1 MAGIF
6 GDVLK
11 GFLGSDYL
19 KDYRH
24 ASKTFRSA
32 GFELAPRF
40 KFLFHVHFNLNV
52 TELPGLRNAFGTQD
66 QSNLSV
72 LVKNITLPNYSLDV
86 DEFNQYNRK
95 RLVHSKINYEPVTVE
110 FHDDGADL
118 VRNLW
123 FKYFS
128 YYYKDPTQP
137 YSAPGVNNQVSTG
150 GINNAPVG
158 QSNYNTRDIYTQ
170 NRAGSDWGYSA
181 EDSTG
186 SGNKPSFFKDITV
199 YGFNQHNFVSYT
211 LINPQ
216 ITEMRHD
223 QYDYS
228 QGGEPMANTM
238 TIKYE
243 TVKYGA
249 GALNGQTGAPIPGF
263 ANPENYDKEPS
274 ALSQPGSNSSI
285 LGQGGIL
292 DGGVGIFEDLSTGD
306 VLGAAKKAGR
316 IYNIFDKGDVSME
329 NAKEEVLG
337 AVMREGLPTVVSGD
351 FSFATPPTSKRTTGS
366 PTSTATPDT
375 SVTTSSLISSN
386 GKAIGSTTIVR

>member
-19 KDYRH
+19 KDYKH

-32 GFELAPRF
+32 GYELAPRF

-52 TELPGLRNAFGTQD
+52 TELPGLRSAFGAQD

-128 YYYKDPTQP
+128 YYYKDPSQP
-137 YSAPGVNNQVSTG
+137 YSGPEASAAGV
-150 GINNAPVG
+150 NNAPVG
-158 QSNYNTRDIYTQ
+158 QSNYNTRDIYSQ
-170 NRAGSDWGYSA
+170 NRAGNDWGYSA
-181 EDSTG
+181 EDNTG
-186 SGNKPSFFKDITV
+186 SGTKPSFFKDITV
-199 YGFNQHNFVSYT
+199 YGFNQHDYVSYT

-249 GALNGQTGAPIPGF
+249 GALNGKTGAPIPGF
-263 ANPENYDKEPS
+263 ANPAHYDKEPS

-285 LGQGGIL
+285 LGNGGLL
-292 DGGVGIFEDLSTGD
+292 DAGVGIFEDLSTGD
-306 VLGAAKKAGR
+306 VLGAAKKVGR
-316 IYNIFDKGDVSME
+316 VYNIFDKGDVSME
-329 NAKEEVLG
+329 GAKEEVLG
-337 AVMREGLPTVVSGD
+337 VILREGLPTVASGD
-351 FSFATPPTSKRTTGS
+351 FSFATPPTRKNITGS

-375 SVTTSSLISSN
+375 TVTTSSLISSN
-386 GKAIGSTTIVR
+386 GRNVGTTTIVR

>member
-32 GFELAPRF
+32 GYELAPRF

-52 TELPGLRNAFGTQD
+52 TELPGLKTAFGPEE
-66 QSNLSV
+66 QSQLSV
-72 LVKNITLPNYSLDV
+72 LVKNITLPNYALDV

-118 VRNLW
+118 VRSLW

-128 YYYKDPTQP
+128 YYYKDPSQP
-137 YSAPGVNNQVSTG
+137 YGTVQGNANGV
-150 GINNAPVG
+150 NNAPVG
-158 QSNYNTRDIYTQ
+158 RSDYNTRDVYSQT
-170 NRAGSDWGYSA
+170 RAGSDWGYSA
-181 EDSTG
+181 EDNTG
-186 SGNKPSFFKDITV
+186 TGNKPQFFKDITI
-199 YGFNQHNFVSYT
+199 YGFNQHDFVSYT

-228 QGGEPMANTM
+228 QGGEPMANSM

-263 ANPENYDKEPS
+263 TDPAHYDKEPS
-274 ALSQPGSNSSI
+274 SLSQAGSNSSI
-285 LGQGGIL
+285 LGQGGLL
-292 DGGVGIFEDLSTGD
+292 DAGVGVFEDLATGD
-306 VLGAAKKAGR
+306 VLGAGKKIGR
-316 IYNIFDKGDVSME
+316 VYDIFNKGDVSTE
-329 NAKEEVLG
+329 GIKEELLG
-337 AVMREGLPTVVSGD
+337 VVIREGLPTVASGD
-351 FSFATPPTSKRTTGS
+351 FNFSTPPTSNSKTNKL
-366 PTSTATPDT
+366 TSTATNDST
-375 SVTTSSLISSN
+375 VRSSSIISSN
-386 GKAIGSTTIVR
+386 GKTIGQ